1 MAVSLQ
7 KFSYSQSRKLLNLNS
22 WLAVQRYIRKEK
34 TGMKVYCVITE
45 TDQGIDLSGVYWNL
59 ESAVEHV
66 KRRFYSVFQE
76 CVDDGCEMIEGDNF
90 NAPDK
95 YGATIYLEPD
105 DYWIWRVYFGEVRD
119 ECLVSGPNEVVPPL
133 EGKRVDEETLM
144 NCLLL

>member
-1 MAVSLQ
+1 
-7 KFSYSQSRKLLNLNS
+7 
-22 WLAVQRYIRKEK
+22 
-34 TGMKVYCVITE
+34 MKVYCVITE
-45 TDQGIDLSGVYWNL
+45 TDQCIDLSGVYWNL